1 MEKVFL
7 NGKIR
12 VNNIETNVLELDFD
26 KITGRVM
33 METETK
39 CRSMGDNTPDLT
51 FSMKY
56 QAMLAAKAAGI
67 IYDDLLD
74 LSGKDMA
81 LILTEVKN
89 FFISTGFRTNDKRGE
104 ALKETRI
111 SSDIKKVA
119 IACAIAT
126 FTSIEFYIN
135 ISINEMLDYADEI
148 GKMQD
153 KSTKS

>member
-56 QAMLAAKAAGI
+56 QVMLAAKAAGI

-89 FFISTGFRTNDKRGE
+89 FLFGPGSVTKTEPARN
-104 ALKETRI
+104 LKEA
-111 SSDIKKVA
+111 SK
-119 IACAIAT
+119 
-126 FTSIEFYIN
+126 
-135 ISINEMLDYADEI
+135 
-148 GKMQD
+148 
-153 KSTKS
+153 

>member
-89 FFISTGFRTNDKRGE
+89 FLFQPASARMTNE
-104 ALKETRI
+104 AKH
-111 SSDIKKVA
+111 
-119 IACAIAT
+119 
-126 FTSIEFYIN
+126 
-135 ISINEMLDYADEI
+135 
-148 GKMQD
+148 
-153 KSTKS
+153 

>member
-33 METETK
+33 METET
-39 CRSMGDNTPDLT
+39 MGDNTPDLT

-89 FFISTGFRTNDKRGE
+89 FLFQPASARMTNE
-104 ALKETRI
+104 AKP
-111 SSDIKKVA
+111 
-119 IACAIAT
+119 
-126 FTSIEFYIN
+126 
-135 ISINEMLDYADEI
+135 
-148 GKMQD
+148 
-153 KSTKS
+153 